1 MRVTID
7 LGLVVTPSR
16 LGISTRV
23 RALTA
28 GPSIALNRR
37 MRDEAPDTVRCPPRF
52 GETGAAMS
60 GTVLLVED
68 DERLAR
74 CLSRLMKANGYEV
87 VHANTGEAALESV
100 RTRSFDVVLS
110 DLNLPDSCGV
120 DILRLARAHD
130 PDVPLLLMS
139 GDPTVT
145 TTIDAL
151 NLGVLEYLVKP
162 LTSDQLA
169 RVLRRATSVRMGQ
182 PRPLFGEGAIVKL
195 WPEFDEIDQED

>member
-1 MRVTID
+1 M
-7 LGLVVTPSR
+7 P
-16 LGISTRV
+16 
-23 RALTA
+23 
-28 GPSIALNRR
+28 
-37 MRDEAPDTVRCPPRF
+37 DEAPDTIRCPPSF
-52 GETGAAMS
+52 GATGAAMS
-60 GTVLLVED
+60 ATVLLVED

-74 CLSRLMKANGYEV
+74 CLSRLMKADGYEV
-87 VHANTGEAALESV
+87 VHAMTGEAAFENV

-120 DILRLARAHD
+120 DVLRVARAHD

-169 RVLRRATSVRMGQ
+169 RVLRRAAGVRMGQ
-182 PRPLFGEGAIVKL
+182 PRQLLGEGAIVKL
-195 WPEFDEIDQED
+195 WPEFDEIDLED